1 MRADYINGAHVTQGV
16 LRDTLRHMPDD
27 NLQID
32 SRPTVSH
39 ALTDGSAMTCDTNGT
54 TYSQGTIAMKHA
66 LTGTALGLMVVASL
80 SGMNVHAQDRYEDH
94 QTPEYQQETEDVKI
108 DCDALPSADEIMTAE
123 EEYLEQIQEDVR
135 TDVTS
140 DPSTTQPGHVL
151 LDWFDEL
158 GAIES
163 VQDVSVCYPEDV
175 NRIIE
180 RRVRPEEKIE
190 G

>member
-1 MRADYINGAHVTQGV
+1 MTMRT
-16 LRDTLRHMPDD
+16 
-27 NLQID
+27 
-32 SRPTVSH
+32 
-39 ALTDGSAMTCDTNGT
+39 
-54 TYSQGTIAMKHA
+54 A
-66 LTGTALGLMVVASL
+66 LTGTTLSLVLAASL

-94 QTPEYQQETEDVKI
+94 QTPEYQQETEDGKI

-135 TDVTS
+135 TDATS
-140 DPSTTQPGHVL
+140 DSSIIQPGHAL

-158 GAIES
+158 GAIGS

-180 RRVRPEEKIE
+180 RRARPEEKIE

>member
-1 MRADYINGAHVTQGV
+1 MRADYINSAHVTQGV

-39 ALTDGSAMTCDTNGT
+39 ALTDGSAMACDANGT

-66 LTGTALGLMVVASL
+66 LTGTALGLMVAASF
-80 SGMNVHAQDRYEDH
+80 SGTVGHAQDRSEEH
-94 QTPEYQQETEDVKI
+94 ETPEYSEETQDVKI

-123 EEYLEQIQEDVR
+123 EEYLEQIQEDVW
-135 TDVTS
+135 TDATS
-140 DPSTTQPGHVL
+140 DSSIIQPGHAL

-180 RRVRPEEKIE
+180 RRARPEEKIE